1 MALLFFSSPAWQLVM
16 QSDLTTKVVLI
27 ILLLASIMCG
37 TLICAQFVL
46 LYFVKKSSSTSVE
59 AIKSARTVADLTKA
73 AQVSDSYEATVV
85 KKVLHER
92 EKLLQVSSLQE
103 YDMDLLLA
111 KGDHEADALI
121 SQLETFVP
129 VLGVSGA
136 VAPLMGLFGTVW
148 GLIHAF
154 INISH
159 EKSADI
165 AVVAPGIAEALFTTM
180 AGLVVAI
187 PALIFFH
194 YFARQVK
201 KVDWQLRQVLE
212 LTILLIK
219 KEQKS

>member
-1 MALLFFSSPAWQLVM
+1 MALLFFSSPAWQLVL
-16 QSDLTTKVVLI
+16 QSDFMTKVVLV

-37 TLICAQFVL
+37 ALIFAQFVF
-46 LYFVKKSSSTSVE
+46 LYFVKKSSDTSIE
-59 AIKSARTVADLTKA
+59 AIKSARTVADLTKV
-73 AQVSDSYEATVV
+73 AQVSDSYEAIII
-85 KKVLHER
+85 KKILNER
-92 EKLLQVSSLQE
+92 EKIIQVSQLQ
-103 YDMDLLLA
+103 DHDIDLLLA
-111 KGDHEADALI
+111 KGDHEADGLV
-121 SQLETFVP
+121 SQLETFIP
-129 VLGVSGA
+129 ILGVSGA

-219 KEQKS
+219 KEEQQ